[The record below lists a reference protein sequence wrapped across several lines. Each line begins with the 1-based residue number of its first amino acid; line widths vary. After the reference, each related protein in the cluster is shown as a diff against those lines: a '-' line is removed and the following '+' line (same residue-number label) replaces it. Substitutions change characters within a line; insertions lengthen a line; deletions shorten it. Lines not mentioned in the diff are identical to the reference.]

1 MDMRVTMKEKKSAY
15 LLFFICTV
23 FLVLSGSPLLSPQQE
38 TEQQEMQEEF
48 VQVINAEVIVRA
60 MRKGKPVSGLQQ
72 SDFVLYENGRE
83 REITS
88 FMEVRR
94 KIGAEP
100 VEAAEETAAAGDEDA
115 GRTPKKRFFLLY
127 FWLTNPDPRHNETLD
142 HFFNSV
148 YREGDYA
155 LIVIGNQVYKITRK
169 QAVPRVLGRVKA
181 KLDAVTGQ
189 GKLERELFLRRLEEL
204 LKNFEREFALTDAS
218 DFRGQDSRR
227 ALNDPDYKKNLLEQF
242 ITNYK
247 RFFDEYR
254 YKNINVNV
262 DKLKG
267 IAQSLKAVNFEKWG
281 LVFFQHDI
289 FPQFDPERF
298 IQEKQLGFGTESDLR
313 RILQSFTRE
322 LSKPATSMAI
332 LEDIRQAFIGANA
345 TFHLLLSNV
354 SIPGEQLHSRFIKT
368 GHVYSDWQEIF
379 RSISQATGG
388 EVIDGKKPDKS
399 LDQAV
404 DKEDIYYRLTY
415 APQIAG
421 KTLEPGEAFRDIEVK
436 TPKKRINLVYNRQV
450 KLREPNKIAIDDFS
464 FTFPTLQFTLKNY
477 QQLFDGYQMYGNI
490 RVKVAAVDE
499 EGEVSIFKK
508 VFEPEEV
515 EITPAMKMNF
525 TRGGKY
531 TLIIEALDNQTGRK
545 VVFSQKVEVPKTGLE
560 GPTLITRV
568 HEKAKDIDKKKGR
581 LGALLEKA
589 ADYCEKLKRVT
600 FYFTCKEEISDIYV
614 LKGVEVK
621 NDFYRHD
628 YQILMDETGRM
639 FERRENVEEETTAK
653 KGKKKKKKKKEGDL
667 VLTNFFSHYP
677 FLMPATLLS
686 RESQEKFHY
695 QLLAKENVGN
705 RETFK
710 ISVEPKEK
718 AKGVVNHGVVWV
730 DVTDGSVL
738 KIELDPR
745 ALSGIRT
752 LQLMARRKGAKL
764 KVTDIHWFEEEKKQ
778 IRFPS
783 KTEISEVKLAVPG
796 SEGRQL
802 QEVEHSRTIFAYK
815 DYRFFK
821 VNVNVVDEADQK
833 VAK

>member
-1 MDMRVTMKEKKSAY
+1 MKEKKSTY
-15 LLFFICTV
+15 LLFFVFAV
-23 FLVLSGSPLLSPQQE
+23 FLVLCGSPRLSPQQE
-38 TEQQEMQEEF
+38 TETQEVQEEF

-60 MRKGKPVSGLQQ
+60 LRKGNPVSGLQQ
-72 SDFVLYENGRE
+72 SDFILYENGRE

-94 KIGAEP
+94 KIGT
-100 VEAAEETAAAGDEDA
+100 EAAKETPAAGEEDA
-115 GRTPKKRFFLLY
+115 ERPPKKRFFLLY
-127 FWLTNPDPRHNETLD
+127 FWLTDPDPRHNETLD

-155 LIVIGNQVYKITRK
+155 LMVIGNQVYKITRK
-169 QAVPRVLGRVKA
+169 AAIPHVLTRAKA
-181 KLDAVTGQ
+181 KLDTVTGQ

-204 LKNFEREFALTDAS
+204 LKNFEREFSLTDAS
-218 DFRGQDSRR
+218 DFRGQNNRR
-227 ALNDPDYKKNLLEQF
+227 ALNDPNYKKNLLEQF

-267 IAQSLKAVNFEKWG
+267 IAQSLKEVNFEKWG

-313 RILQSFTRE
+313 RILQSFTQE

-354 SIPGEQLHSRFIKT
+354 SIPGEQLHSRYIKT

-379 RSISQATGG
+379 RSISRATGG
-388 EVIDGKKPDKS
+388 EVIDGKKLDKS

-404 DKEDIYYRLTY
+404 AKEDIYYRLTY

-421 KTLEPGEAFRDIEVK
+421 KTLEPGEATRDIEVK
-436 TPKKRINLVYNRQV
+436 TQKKRINLVYNRQV
-450 KLREPNKIAIDDFS
+450 KLREPNKIVIDGFS
-464 FTFPTLQFTLKNY
+464 FKFPTLQFTLKNY

-490 RVKVAAVDE
+490 QIKVAAVDE
-499 EGEVSIFKK
+499 EGDVSIFKK
-508 VFEPEEV
+508 VFEPEAV
-515 EITPAMKMNF
+515 EITPAMEMNF
-525 TRGGKY
+525 ARGGKH
-531 TLIIEALDNQTGRK
+531 TLIIEAMDRQTGRK

-560 GPTLITRV
+560 GPTLITKV
-568 HEKAKDIDKKKGR
+568 HEKAKGIDRKKDQ

-589 ADYCEKLKRVT
+589 ANYCDKLKTVT
-600 FYFTCKEEISDIYV
+600 FYFTCKEEISDIYF
-614 LKGVEVK
+614 LKGIEVK

-639 FERRENVEEETTAK
+639 FERREDVEKDTATK
-653 KGKKKKKKKKEGDL
+653 KGKKKKKKKKKKTREGDL

-677 FLMPATLLS
+677 FLMPATLMS
-686 RESQEKFHY
+686 RENQKKFQY
-695 QLLAKENVGN
+695 QLLAKENVGD

-710 ISVEPKEK
+710 ISVVPKEK

-730 DVTDGSVL
+730 DVKDGSVL

-752 LQLMARRKGAKL
+752 LQLVARRKGAKL

-783 KTEISEVKLAVPG
+783 KTEISEVKLAVRG
-796 SEGRQL
+796 SEGQQP
-802 QEVEHSRTIFAYK
+802 QEVEHSKTVFAYK

-821 VNVNVVDEADQK
+821 VNVNVVDEGDQK